1 MPLPRI
7 AYVNG
12 RYLPAGD
19 ALVSIE
25 DRGYQFSDGI
35 YEVCEVRGGAIIDER
50 RHLERLRRSLDAL
63 RMRLPVSQGALPV
76 IMRETIRRNRVRDG
90 IVYVQMTRG
99 VARRDFSFPPP
110 GTAPSL
116 VVTARSLDLS
126 GNEKKAR
133 QGIAVIT
140 VPESRWARPDIKSIS
155 LLPNVLAK
163 QAARDR
169 GAGEAW
175 FVDRDGR
182 VTEGASSNAWIVT
195 REGKVVTRPADN
207 GILRGITR
215 TVLIGVIKAQ
225 NLVFEERPFTVEE
238 AYGAGEAFVTAASQI
253 VMPVV
258 RIDDRTVGGGTPGPV
273 AKALRESF
281 HAHAERS

>member
-1 MPLPRI
+1 LARI

-12 RYLPAGD
+12 RYLPARN
-19 ALVSIE
+19 AVVSVE

-50 RHLERLRRSLDAL
+50 RHLERLRRSLGEL
-63 RMRLPVSQGALPV
+63 RIALPLSPRALAV
-76 IMRETIRRNRVRDG
+76 ILRETIRRNRVHDG

-99 VARRDFSFPPP
+99 VARRDFAFPPP
-110 GTAPSL
+110 GTRPSL
-116 VVTARSLDLS
+116 VVTARNLDRR
-126 GNEKKAR
+126 GNEKKAE
-133 QGIAVIT
+133 QGLAVVT

-169 GAGEAW
+169 GAAEAW

-195 REGKVVTRPADN
+195 PDSKVVTRPADN

-215 TVLIGVIKAQ
+215 TVLIEAIAAQ
-225 NLVFEERPFTVEE
+225 NLLFEERPFTVEE
-238 AYGAGEAFVTAASQI
+238 AYGAREAFVTAASQI

-258 RIDDRTVGGGTPGPV
+258 RIDDRPIGGGVPGPV
-273 AKALRESF
+273 AKALRERF
-281 HAHAERS
+281 HRHAERS